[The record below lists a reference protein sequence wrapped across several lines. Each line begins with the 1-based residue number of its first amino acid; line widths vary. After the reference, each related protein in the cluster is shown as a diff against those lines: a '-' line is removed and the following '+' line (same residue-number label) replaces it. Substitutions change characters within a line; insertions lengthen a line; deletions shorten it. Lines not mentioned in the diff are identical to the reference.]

1 MARRPKADNVLVV
14 RTFAY
19 PTVAAG
25 NGPDDPDARPLAGCV
40 ISLSHGPTARPDQT
54 TGSDGEARFEDLE
67 TGDYRV
73 AVRPPPGYRGLQA
86 NQRWL
91 NGRRRQ
97 PMGIHVPAGGEVVV
111 DLFLTPEAGRVTVNV
126 QITPPAGVNL
136 AAGDTDG
143 IRVEARSGGLLL
155 DAEDTAGG
163 VAVLDIDRPG
173 LIEIRPAGEIAR
185 GGRNYTPR
193 AGDASQFIQVAPGDT
208 GVTADVE
215 YQPAQA
221 QIVVGAQLV
230 QEVDGQKE
238 RQPLDG
244 VTFELFQLG
253 AHQPLRRLT
262 TQPAVGSVFADLPPG
277 PYRIVATP
285 PVGTNGQRLQLT
297 RPTVPELSL
306 RLGDGQQIDLTEE
319 FQFEPS
325 RGSIIGSVVVA
336 RDDRPVP
343 GVAVLLID
351 QHEPSRLQRQVTGPD
366 GSYAFLDLPSG
377 TYRLVLEQPVVHAY
391 GTRWEQEGGS
401 ATGRT
406 IEVEPRATIRAPEFG
421 LVEEEHLIDG
431 QVLGPDGR
439 GAAFVPVQ
447 LLDRPGPQGNVLD
460 TVVTDQDGFY
470 QFRTAAPGT
479 FYLRVDELNGLAQQL
494 TPVTVN
500 RPVRAPNLFTA
511 TRQPGAAGQPAVL
524 GQPPGVAGGPP
535 GTAGTVGTTAFQVGA
550 QELNDF
556 PFLTEEVDLGGY
568 GGRSQPAGGAGAV
581 GQTVERT
588 IRDVL
593 GWRPRA
599 SDTKGFL
606 AALQHAFTGKEVAGH
621 TEYTLNPRSYA
632 VEIQADLGTVTGA
645 QASIYA
651 RAKAA
656 LDQVLPLLE
665 GLQPLRVDFDAE
677 NVNAIRAIVRSHLTE
692 LVAELGVEGGPR
704 VQRVDQLFEFLLGD
718 EVFDL
723 PEGTLGGIL
732 GDPEQVEGALEVLAE
747 RLGLV
752 RERINTIEE
761 EQNFTNFLIV
771 VDHVASLAAS
781 WNSQRRFFDRVGTDE
796 PFLGT
801 QLVLLSRDL
810 EVIAESVHE
819 VEYAMDSV
827 FLGPAER
834 QTLELRFDASDSQVK
849 GTAPLFVAE
858 LLDWVERFATEEGR
872 QLIDEGGREGV
883 VAFRPTLELL
893 EKLVRA
899 ALVDVAT
906 GQDPTRMPAAY
917 RKQRVQRAL
926 KELAD
931 QLASAVARVAQIRA
945 PEEDGSND

>member
-1 MARRPKADNVLVV
+1 MARRPTADNALVV

-19 PTVAAG
+19 PTVAPG
-25 NGPDDPDARPLAGCV
+25 NGPDDPDVRPLAGCV
-40 ISLSHGPTARPDQT
+40 LSLSHGPTARPDQT
-54 TGSDGEARFEDLE
+54 TGNDGEARFEDLAA
-67 TGDYRV
+67 GDYRV
-73 AVRPPPGYRGLQA
+73 AVTPPPGYRGPQV

-97 PMGIHVPAGGEVVV
+97 AVGIPVPAGGEVVV
-111 DLFLTPEAGRVTVNV
+111 DLFLTPEAGQVTVNV
-126 QITPPAGVNL
+126 QVTPPAGVNL
-136 AAGDTDG
+136 AAGDADR

-163 VAVLDIDRPG
+163 GVAVLDIDRPG
-173 LIEIRPAGEIAR
+173 LVEIRPAGEISR
-185 GGRNYTPR
+185 GGRGYTPR
-193 AGDASQFIQVAPGDT
+193 AGDVSQFIQVAPGDT

-230 QEVDGQKE
+230 QDVDGRRE

-244 VTFELFQLG
+244 VTFELYQLG
-253 AHQPLRRLT
+253 QHQPLRRLT

-285 PVGTNGQRLQLT
+285 PLGSNGQRLQLT
-297 RPTVPELSL
+297 RPAAPELSL

-351 QHEPSRLQRQVTGPD
+351 QQEPSRLQQQVTGPD
-366 GSYAFLDLPSG
+366 GGYAFLDLPSG
-377 TYRLVLEQPVVHAY
+377 TYRLALEQPVVHAL
-391 GTRWEQEGGS
+391 GTRWEQDGG
-401 ATGRT
+401 AAGGRT
-406 IEVEPRATIRAPEFG
+406 IGVEPRATIRAPDFR

-447 LLDRPGPQGNVLD
+447 LVDRPGPQGSVLD
-460 TVVTDQDGFY
+460 TVVTDQHGFY
-470 QFRTAAPGT
+470 QFRAAAPGT
-479 FYLRVDELNGLAQQL
+479 FYLRVDEHNGLAQQL

-511 TRQPGAAGQPAVL
+511 TRQPGTAGQPAVV
-524 GQPPGVAGGPP
+524 GQPPGVV
-535 GTAGTVGTTAFQVGA
+535 GTAALSQTGV

-568 GGRSQPAGGAGAV
+568 GGRGQPAGGGGAV
-581 GQTVERT
+581 GQVVERT

-599 SDTKGFL
+599 GDPKGFL
-606 AALQHAFTGKEVAGH
+606 AALQQAFTAKEVAGH
-621 TEYTLNPRSYA
+621 TEYTLSPRSYA

-665 GLQPLRVDFDAE
+665 GLEPLRVDFDPE
-677 NVNAIRAIVRSHLTE
+677 NVDAIRAIVRSHLTE
-692 LVAELGVEGGPR
+692 LVNELGVEGGPR
-704 VQRVDQLFEFLLGD
+704 VQRADQLFGFLLGGD
-718 EVFDL
+718 VFK
-723 PEGTLGGIL
+723 EEGGTLGAIL
-732 GDPEQVEGALEVLAE
+732 ADPAQVGGTLDVLAQ
-747 RLGLV
+747 RLGLE
-752 RERINTIEE
+752 RDRINTVEE

-771 VDHVASLAAS
+771 VDQVASLAAS
-781 WNSQRRFFDRVGTDE
+781 WDAQRGFLDREGTDE

-834 QTLELRFDASDSQVK
+834 QTLELRFNADNSPVE
-849 GTAPLFVAE
+849 GTAPMFVSE
-858 LLDWVERFATEEGR
+858 LLDWVERFATEEGP
-872 QLIDEGGREGV
+872 QLIEDGGRQGV

-893 EKLVRA
+893 EKLVLA
-899 ALVDVAT
+899 SLVHPDT

-926 KELAD
+926 RELAD
-931 QLASAVARVAQIRA
+931 QLKNAVTRVAQIKP
-945 PEEDGSND
+945 PEEDGFDD